1 MVVFLRGALV
11 QIKMRRPQEQT
22 LDQEARDQT
31 GKICANKILAF
42 AMGNNVGVEIA
53 KTPFRINGL
62 WALVRS
68 EGDRI
73 YCDINELARFV
84 KQKGAFQ
91 I

>member
-1 MVVFLRGALV
+1 ML
-11 QIKMRRPQEQT
+11 
-22 LDQEARDQT
+22 ARNSSAD
-31 GKICANKILAF
+31 F
-42 AMGNNVGVEIA
+42 
-53 KTPFRINGL
+53 
-62 WALVRS
+62 LVRS